1 MLGGY
6 TIACV
11 TSSDGYIATAVGG
24 KGGLCCTRLSN
35 KHEGTMSQYL
45 RTLESGRSNE
55 RTGKGGEETKHV
67 EQEVDE

>member
-1 MLGGY
+1 
-6 TIACV
+6 
-11 TSSDGYIATAVGG
+11 
-24 KGGLCCTRLSN
+24 
-35 KHEGTMSQYL
+35 MSQYL